1 MRDQMPARSNAELAV
16 PATCPLPGVMLQL
29 LLLLQQLEL
38 LEPALEAHYKLSVA

>member
-29 LLLLQQLEL
+29 LLLQQLEL